1 MSSPFKL
8 FRLQQVD
15 SQLDQVRS
23 RLNEI
28 ERLLADNE
36 VITTAN
42 NVLQDAKKAQE
53 TAQRELSKA
62 EDEVKAVQAKLKE
75 NQDTLYGGKVKNPK
89 ELQDLQME
97 ADSHK
102 RHISSLEE
110 IELEKMVALE
120 EEQSAVES
128 AEKALEAALAQQ
140 GVEQR
145 TLGSE
150 QNKLSA
156 EAARLEEERSADL
169 SSIPNEDLK
178 VYESLRTS
186 KGGLAVAK
194 VQSKTC
200 GACGA
205 ELSASLAQAARS
217 PNELARCDNCKR
229 ILYAG

>member
-15 SQLDQVRS
+15 SQLDQVKS

-28 ERLLADNE
+28 EQLLANNDVINE
-36 VITTAN
+36 AN
-42 NVLQDAKKAQE
+42 KTVQDAKSAQE
-53 TAQRELSKA
+53 LAQRELRKA
-62 EDEVKAVQAKLKE
+62 EDQVKGVQAKLKE

-89 ELQDLQME
+89 ELQDLQLE
-97 ADSHK
+97 ADSLN
-102 RHISSLEE
+102 RHVRSLEE

-120 EEQSAVES
+120 ERQSAVELANKS
-128 AEKALEAALAQQ
+128 LEAALAQQ

-150 QNKLSA
+150 QNTLSS

-169 SSIPNEDLK
+169 SNVPGEDLK
-178 VYESLRTS
+178 IYESLRKS

-194 VQSKTC
+194 VQNKTC